1 MLSPLGFEST
11 PCENHDRVADKNKQ
25 GGGMSLRKMMSS
37 LLLASFP
44 LHLIA
49 APDFDAAKA
58 FGARPSVEHLSLSPD
73 GMSVA
78 FVVPASGQ
86 GSVVYVQSLAKGASR
101 TVKAVLSASGKPE
114 RLGGCDWVSNQRLV
128 CIVYGV
134 VAASGVLEPV
144 QVTRLIAVNT
154 DGTKLQLLSTSG
166 NSYTRGIQLG
176 GGYVLDWLP
185 DEDGVVLMTRMY
197 SPDDRLGT
205 RLGSTKSGMAVDR
218 IDTVTLAVRT
228 IEQPRDDAVAYIS
241 DGHGNIRIMGTKSR
255 LGALGDYDSG
265 NITYYYRKTG
275 SRDWQPMGEVV
286 GEDHNGFEPV
296 AVDRDVNLAYGYKKL
311 DGRLALYTVALDG
324 SMKQDL
330 LFARPDVDV
339 GGLNRIGRRHRVVG
353 VSYSDEFSHYHYLD
367 PDFEKLLTSLAKAL
381 PGQPSLLIA
390 DASLD
395 ENKLLIRAGSDHDP
409 GVYYLFDKKLR
420 QLETFL
426 VVRGE
431 LEGVKLASVKPIH
444 FPAADGTMI
453 PGYLT
458 LPPGVDTPGVD
469 TPGVGTPGVGTPG
482 VGTPKNLPAIVM
494 PHGGPNARD
503 YWRFD
508 WLAQFYASRG
518 YAVLQPNFRGSTG
531 YGDDFFKQNG
541 FRSWPTA
548 VGDVLDAAKWLIAQG
563 IASPD
568 KLAVVGWSYGGY
580 AALQSAVV
588 DPSVF
593 KAVIAIAPVTDLPE
607 LKEEHR
613 QWSDFL
619 VVSREVGEGPHVREG
634 SPALNAA
641 KIKVPVLLFHGEMDG
656 NVSIRQSRE
665 MSDRLAAAGVA
676 HELVTWPDLDH
687 QLEDSAVRAEMLR
700 KSDAFLHRAM
710 GF

>member
-1 MLSPLGFEST
+1 
-11 PCENHDRVADKNKQ
+11 
-25 GGGMSLRKMMSS
+25 MSLRTSVAVS
-37 LLLASFP
+37 WLLASFP
-44 LHLIA
+44 LLSIA
-49 APDFDAAKA
+49 EPAFDAAKA
-58 FGARPSVEHLSLSPD
+58 FGARPSVEYLSLSPD

-78 FVVPASGQ
+78 FVAPTTGQ
-86 GSVVYVQSLAKGASR
+86 GSVVYVQSLAKGAFR
-101 TVKAVLSASGKPE
+101 TSKPILGASGKPE

-128 CIVYGV
+128 CVIYGV
-134 VAASGVLEPV
+134 VNAGGILEPV
-144 QVTRLIAVNT
+144 EISRLIAVNT
-154 DGTKLQLLSTSG
+154 DGSKLQLLSTKGS
-166 NSYTRGIQLG
+166 SYTRGIQLSG
-176 GGYVLDWLP
+176 GHVLDWLP
-185 DEDGVVLMTRMY
+185 DEDGAVLMTRTY
-197 SPDDRLGT
+197 LPDDHI
-205 RLGSTKSGMAVDR
+205 GSHIGSSKHGFAVDR
-218 IDTVTLAVRT
+218 VDTQTLAAQT

-241 DGHGNIRIMGTKSR
+241 DGRGTIRVMGVRSR
-255 LGALGDYDSG
+255 RGALGDYDSG
-265 NITYYYRKTG
+265 NIAFFYRTTG
-275 SRDWQPMGEVV
+275 SRDWLPMGEVV

-296 AVDRDVNLAYGYKKL
+296 SVDHDANLAYGYKKL
-311 DGRLALYTVALDG
+311 DGRLALYTVALEG
-324 SMKQDL
+324 SLKEEL
-330 LFARPDVDV
+330 VYSRPDVDV
-339 GGLNRIGRRHRVVG
+339 GGLSHIGRRQRVVG
-353 VSYSDEFSHYHYLD
+353 VSYTDEFSHYHFLD
-367 PDFEKLLTSLAKAL
+367 PDFEKLLASLAKAL
-381 PGQPSLLIA
+381 PGQPSLRIV
-390 DASLD
+390 DSSMD

-444 FPAADGTMI
+444 YQATDGTMI

-458 LPPGVDTPGVD
+458 LPPGVDTPKD
-469 TPGVGTPGVGTPG
+469 
-482 VGTPKNLPAIVM
+482 LPAIVM
-494 PHGGPNARD
+494 PHGGPSYRD

-518 YAVLQPNFRGSTG
+518 YVVLQPNFRGSKG
-531 YGDDFFKQNG
+531 YGDDFFKKNG

-548 VGDVLDAAKWLIAQG
+548 IGDVLDAGKWLVAQG

-607 LKEEHR
+607 LKEQHR

-619 VVSREVGEGPHVREG
+619 VVSREIGEGPHVREG

-641 KIKVPVLLFHGEMDG
+641 KIKVPVLLFHGEMDR
-656 NVSIRQSRE
+656 NVPIRQSKE
-665 MSDRLAAAGVA
+665 MADRLAAAGVP

-687 QLEDSAVRAEMLR
+687 QLEDSAVRAEMLS
-700 KSDAFLHRAM
+700 KSDAFLRKVM
-710 GF
+710 GLAVPP

>member
-1 MLSPLGFEST
+1 
-11 PCENHDRVADKNKQ
+11 
-25 GGGMSLRKMMSS
+25 MSLRTTVARS
-37 LLLASFP
+37 LLLASLP
-44 LHLIA
+44 LLSIA
-49 APDFDAAKA
+49 EPAFDAAKA
-58 FGARPSVEHLSLSPD
+58 FGARPSVEYLSLSPD
-73 GMSVA
+73 GMNVA
-78 FVVPASGQ
+78 FVAPTTGQ

-101 TVKAVLSASGKPE
+101 TFKPVLGATGKPE

-128 CIVYGV
+128 CVLYGV
-134 VAASGVLEPV
+134 VSNGSILEPLELS
-144 QVTRLIAVNT
+144 RLIAVNT
-154 DGTKLQLLSTSG
+154 DGTKLQLLSTKS
-166 NSYTRGIQLG
+166 NSYTRGLQLG
-176 GGYVLDWLP
+176 GGNVVDWLP
-185 DEDGVVLMTRMY
+185 DEDGAVLMTRVY
-197 SPDDRLGT
+197 LPDDHT
-205 RLGSTKSGMAVDR
+205 GSHIGSSKRGIAVDR
-218 IDTVTLAVRT
+218 VDTQTLAAQT

-241 DGHGNIRIMGTKSR
+241 DGRGTIRIIGVKSR
-255 LGALGDYDSG
+255 HGALGGYDSG
-265 NITYYYRKTG
+265 NIAYYYRKTD
-275 SRDWQPMGEVV
+275 SRDWLPMGEVV

-296 AVDRDVNLAYGYKKL
+296 AVDHDANLAYGYKKL
-311 DGRLALYTVALDG
+311 DGRLALYTVALDE
-324 SMKQDL
+324 SLKEEL
-330 LFARPDVDV
+330 VYARPDVDV
-339 GGLNRIGRRHRVVG
+339 GGLSRIGRRHRVVG
-353 VSYSDEFSHYHYLD
+353 VSYSDEFSHYHFLD
-367 PDFEKLLTSLAKAL
+367 PDFEKLLASLAKAL
-381 PGQPSLLIA
+381 PGQPSLRIV
-390 DASLD
+390 DSSMD
-395 ENKLLIRAGSDHDP
+395 ESKLLIRAGSDHDP

-431 LEGVKLASVKPIH
+431 LEGVKLAGVKPIH
-444 FPAADGTMI
+444 YEAADGTMI

-458 LPPGVDTPGVD
+458 LPPGVDTPKD
-469 TPGVGTPGVGTPG
+469 
-482 VGTPKNLPAIVM
+482 LPAIVM
-494 PHGGPNARD
+494 PHGGPSARD

-518 YAVLQPNFRGSTG
+518 YVVLQPNFRGSKG

-548 VGDVLDAAKWLIAQG
+548 IGDVLDAGKWLVAQG

-619 VVSREVGEGPHVREG
+619 VVSREIGEGPHVRDG

-641 KIKVPVLLFHGEMDG
+641 KIKVPVLMFHGEMDR
-656 NVSIRQSRE
+656 NVLIRQSKE
-665 MSDRLAAAGVA
+665 MADRLAAAGVP

-687 QLEDSAVRAEMLR
+687 QLDDSAVRAEMLR
-700 KSDAFLHRAM
+700 KSDAFLRRAM
-710 GF
+710 GL